1 MTGLSLTVHQNEYLA
16 PADTEM
22 HAVLAV
28 TAHGLGTAANGTA
41 PEAAEV
47 IAIDCSGSMAYPPTK
62 IAAARRATAAAIDA
76 LRDGVHFAV
85 IKGQHTA
92 TLAFPTGRERT
103 VVASPETKEAA
114 KAVVRRLD
122 PNGGTA
128 MGTWLNLAGTL
139 LDAHPKAI
147 RHVML
152 LTDGKNET
160 ETPRELEEVL
170 LSHEGRFVCD
180 ARGIGDDWSPRELLR
195 IVSVLHGS
203 ADAIRT
209 DQDLVD
215 DFATMMHGA
224 MSKVVPDV
232 RLRVRMS
239 RFARLRFLKQSFP
252 LEADITELGT
262 PVGEQDDHGGHTV
275 EFSTG
280 SWGAETKHFRLCL
293 EVDPVGLPTGEDILA
308 ARADLAV
315 VRAGTPEEYGQTAA
329 IRVHWT
335 DDARRSSVVAP
346 DLAHY
351 ERHEEL
357 RNAVDSGCAAYETH
371 DWPLAATHWEH
382 AMKLADDL
390 GNTKTAE
397 RVRGLLMY
405 ENGAVRVKPGLSP
418 RDLFAITFSSRLSTR
433 GPESAKLLE
442 AKESRPAAPDHECP
456 ACGHI
461 SPATAVFCPS
471 CRTRL
476 RPA

>member
-22 HAVLAV
+22 HVVLAV
-28 TAHGLGTAANGTA
+28 TAHGLGAATNGTP

-92 TLAFPTGRERT
+92 ELAFPTGDERM
-103 VVASPETKEAA
+103 VMASPETKEAA

-139 LDAHPKAI
+139 LDVYPKAI

-170 LSHEGRFVCD
+170 LTHEGRFVCD
-180 ARGIGDDWSPRELLR
+180 ARGIGDDWSPKELMR

-203 ADAIRT
+203 ADAIRE
-209 DQDLVD
+209 DHDLVG

-224 MSKVVPDV
+224 MSKVVPDI
-232 RLRVRMS
+232 RLRIRAS
-239 RFARLRFLKQSFP
+239 RFARLRSLKQSFP
-252 LEADITELGT
+252 VEADITELGT
-262 PVGEQDDHGGHTV
+262 AVDDHTV

-293 EVDPVGLPTGEDILA
+293 EVDPAGLPTGEDMLA

-315 VRAGTPEEYGQTAA
+315 VRSGTAEEYGKAEA

-357 RNAVDSGCAAYETH
+357 RNAVDSGCAAYETG
-371 DWPLAATHWEH
+371 DWALAATHWER
-382 AMKLADDL
+382 AVKLADDL
-390 GNTKTAE
+390 GNTKTVE
-397 RVRGLLMY
+397 RVRGLLEY

-442 AKESRPAAPDHECP
+442 AKESQPAEPDHECP
-456 ACGHI
+456 SCGHI
-461 SPATAVFCPS
+461 SPATAVFCPN
-471 CRTRL
+471 CRNRL
-476 RPA
+476 GRNP

>member
-28 TAHGLGTAANGTA
+28 TAHGLSAAMSDTPPA
-41 PEAAEV
+41 AAEV

-62 IAAARRATAAAIDA
+62 IAAARRATSAAIDA

-92 TLAFPTGRERT
+92 TLVFPTGQERM

-114 KAVVRRLD
+114 KSVVRRLD

-170 LSHEGRFVCD
+170 LAHEGRFGCD
-180 ARGIGDDWSPRELLR
+180 ARGIGDDWSPRQLMR

-203 ADAIRT
+203 ADAIRE
-209 DQDLVD
+209 DHDLVD

-224 MSKVVPDV
+224 MSKVVPDI
-232 RLRVRMS
+232 RLRIRTS

-252 LEADITELGT
+252 VEADITELGT
-262 PVGEQDDHGGHTV
+262 AIDEHTV

-293 EVDPVGLPTGEDILA
+293 EVNPAGLPTGQDVLA

-315 VRAGTPEEYGQTAA
+315 VRSGTAEQYGKAEA
-329 IRVHWT
+329 ILVHWT
-335 DDARRSSVVAP
+335 DDARRSSIVAP

-357 RNAVDSGCAAYETH
+357 RNAVDSGCAAYETG
-371 DWPLAATHWEH
+371 DWALAATHWEH
-382 AMKLADDL
+382 AVKLAEDL
-390 GNTKTAE
+390 GNVKTVE
-397 RVRGLLMY
+397 RVRGLLEY
-405 ENGAVRVKPGLSP
+405 ELGAVRVKPNLSP

-433 GPESAKLLE
+433 GPESAKLVE
-442 AKESRPAAPDHECP
+442 AKDFHPVEPDQKCP
-456 ACGHI
+456 CGHI
-461 SPATAVFCPS
+461 SPATAVYCPN
-471 CRTRL
+471 CRNRL
-476 RPA
+476 GPEA

>member
-28 TAHGLGTAANGTA
+28 TAHGLGTTANGSA

-76 LRDGVHFAV
+76 LRDGVFFAV
-85 IKGQHTA
+85 VKGQHTA
-92 TLAFPTGRERT
+92 TLAFPTGDERM
-103 VVASPETKEAA
+103 VAASPETKQAA
-114 KAVVRRLD
+114 KAVVRRLE

-160 ETPRELEEVL
+160 ETPRELEQVL
-170 LSHEGRFVCD
+170 RAHEGRFGCD
-180 ARGIGDDWSPRELLR
+180 ARGIGDDWSPKELMR

-203 ADAIRT
+203 ADAIRE

-215 DFATMMHGA
+215 DFAAMMHGA
-224 MSKVVPDV
+224 MSKVVPDI
-232 RLRVRMS
+232 RLRLRLS

-252 LEADITELGT
+252 VEADITELGT
-262 PVGEQDDHGGHTV
+262 LAGQDTV

-293 EVDPVGLPTGEDILA
+293 AVDPAGRPAGEDILA

-315 VRAGTPEEYGQTAA
+315 VRSGTAEKYGKAEP

-351 ERHEEL
+351 ERHEDL
-357 RNAVDSGCAAYETH
+357 RDAVDSGCAAYETG
-371 DWPLAATHWEH
+371 DWALAATRWEH
-382 AMKLADDL
+382 AVKLAESL
-390 GNTKTAE
+390 GNTKTVE
-397 RVRGLLMY
+397 RVRGLLEY
-405 ENGAVRVKPGLSP
+405 ENGSVRVKPNLSP
-418 RDLFAITFSSRLSTR
+418 RDLFAITFSSRQSTR
-433 GPESAKLLE
+433 GPESAKLLPAE
-442 AKESRPAAPDHECP
+442 QSRPAEPDNVCP
-456 ACGHI
+456 ACRHI
-461 SPATAVFCPS
+461 SPATAAFCPN
-471 CRTRL
+471 CGVRL
-476 RPA
+476 GQNA